1 MATTESLLLN
11 IQKPEVFNAF
21 IQAGMR
27 ENSAVIE
34 WMNEMGTPEYSA
46 SKAYQAYLAE
56 YSAAMAGSVIDKN
69 AEKPT
74 HTLPVASE
82 LVGTIGRMGDEWQLD
97 NDKLSQYYYMEQ
109 RYRDSFVRDYVG
121 ASSDEQRVALVNYLF
136 GMFQEAVIAPHKRID
151 MLYFEGL
158 FNGTQTLSPK
168 NNLVGNINNVYDLGV
183 KKFKAKVAAWGS
195 KTSTPISDLQ
205 DVCDYANAQG
215 KTVRRIRMSRA
226 TFRKMCMSDEVLGR
240 FEMKLN
246 KANVTPLTA
255 VSVESV
261 NQYLESVMLPTIQVE
276 SPRFIT
282 TPGRDKVNP
291 TTVPMIPENRVVFMC
306 EDRVAVLKV
315 SDPLEAID
323 QIPNKTY
330 SNYNGNLVGFWR
342 SDKGRFVD
350 YEMWATP
357 VFTGKNAFFILETD
371 KTA

>member
-1 MATTESLLLN
+1 MATTESLLLE
-11 IQKPEVFNAF
+11 IQKPDVFSAF

-27 ENSAVIE
+27 ENSIEIE
-34 WMNEMGTPEYSA
+34 WLREMGTPEYSA
-46 SKAYQAYLAE
+46 SKAYQTYLAE
-56 YSAAMAGSVIDKN
+56 YSAVMAGSVIDKN

-97 NDKLSQYYYMEQ
+97 NDKLSQFYYMEQ
-109 RYRDSFVRDYVG
+109 RYRDSFVRNYVG
-121 ASSDEQRVALVNYLF
+121 VNSDEQRAELVNYLF

-158 FNGTQTLSPK
+158 FNGTQTLSPQ

-183 KKFKAKVAAWGS
+183 KKFKAKVAKWGE

-205 DVCDYANAQG
+205 DVCDFANSQG
-215 KTVRRIRMSRA
+215 KNVKRIRMSRA
-226 TFRKMCMSDEVLGR
+226 TFRKMCMSDEIVGR
-240 FEMKLN
+240 FEMKMG
-246 KANVTPLTA
+246 KANVTPITA
-255 VSVESV
+255 ISLDSV
-261 NQYLESVMLPTIQVE
+261 NSYLESVMLPTIQVE
-276 SPRFIT
+276 APRFIT
-282 TPGRDKVNP
+282 TPGRDKVKP
-291 TTVPMIPENRVVFMC
+291 TTIPMIPEDRVTFMC

-323 QIPNKTY
+323 QIPNKSYSTY
-330 SNYNGNLVGFWR
+330 EGNLVGFWR

-357 VFTGKNAFFILETD
+357 VFNGKNSFYILETD